1 MSTRRVSID
10 QDAVNEI
17 LKRSSALVEEVG
29 IMLSGANRALINA
42 EMQGW
47 NDEYYINFKDDF
59 EIAERLIKE
68 GVKQFEE
75 TLIPEL
81 KKILSSIED
90 FY

>member
-81 KKILSSIED
+81 KKILNSIED

>member
-1 MSTRRVSID
+1 MSTRRISID

>member
-1 MSTRRVSID
+1 MSTRRISID

-59 EIAERLIKE
+59 ET
-68 GVKQFEE
+68 V
-75 TLIPEL
+75 
-81 KKILSSIED
+81 
-90 FY
+90 

>member
-1 MSTRRVSID
+1 MSTRRISID

-29 IMLSGANRALINA
+29 IMLSGADRALVNA
-42 EMQGW
+42 ELQGW

-59 EIAERLIKE
+59 DIAERLIKE

-81 KKILSSIED
+81 KKILASIED